1 MLITIKKNKTPFTRM
16 PLNTFFPESFTSINF
31 INDNGNSSKGYLS
44 KMFTQTAYMLP
55 SLLHLIRLENS
66 RNYGVTGTCI
76 YFIFRTVSF

>member
-1 MLITIKKNKTPFTRM
+1 M

-55 SLLHLIRLENS
+55 SLLH
-66 RNYGVTGTCI
+66 
-76 YFIFRTVSF
+76 